1 MKPYV
6 LFFNQIDASSLSY
19 VGGKGANLGEM
30 TQAGFPVPGGFCITT
45 YAYKEFVE
53 TSTEMS
59 AFFTALD
66 QIELADLEQVRV
78 IAQQIRTHVE
88 QIPIP
93 LSIKDAIIQA
103 WAKQGTENFYAVRSS
118 ATAEDLP
125 GASFAG
131 QQDTYLNVKGQE
143 ELLWHVRKCWAS
155 LFTDRAIVY
164 RAKNGFDHRNIY
176 LSVVVQQLISPDTAG
191 IMFTADPV
199 NGNRTVVSIDAS
211 FGLGEALVSGQV
223 SADLYKVKNSHIVSK
238 KLAKKKLAIY
248 ALPEGGTVT
257 KEIPPEQQD
266 QQALSDRQIS
276 ELAVLGKKIEQH
288 YGVPQDIEFCVA
300 KDEIYIVQSRPITT
314 LYPRPDMPQRP
325 LRVLLS
331 FGHIQMATNAMKPL
345 GLSVLQH
352 IFPASV
358 FNLAGGRVFIDLT
371 DILHNPIARKV
382 VPSVLKNVDE
392 SMSRAVAAVTSRPDF
407 LEESQSAHNTAFSSV
422 RKIAVPILRKGWKV
436 LRSGNLE
443 HILDEV
449 AIYTREHQKGIQQ
462 ALDGKQGAERIIIVQ
477 KQLKT
482 LLLDILHN
490 LIPYVFPGI
499 ISVFMLKKA
508 ITPRLG
514 HDDEINKLNKSLPH
528 NVTSEMGLELGDLAD
543 LLRELPAVQEYLK
556 KADDQT
562 FYSGLDGIAGGETFR
577 RAFAGFMDKYGMRCP
592 GEIDMTVTRWYEAPT
607 RLNSALFSHLQSLR
621 AGEHRLRFAEGQ
633 KEAETAMHIML
644 DSVKG
649 KYFRSKIIK
658 RLIAVY
664 RQLGGL
670 REQHKY
676 ILIAVMAECKKAIM
690 EEADILVQQGI
701 LRESKDVYF
710 LTLDELVNLLQHNF
724 AGNVDELIAKRMEE
738 HGRYQNLKPPRVMT
752 SEGEIV
758 IVPLNKENV
767 SAGMIIGSP
776 VSAGVAEGI
785 ARVILRPE
793 SAILREGEILVAPHT
808 DPGWTP
814 LFQSAVAV
822 ITEVGGLM
830 THGAVVAREYGI
842 PAVVGV
848 DDATTLIKDGEKIR
862 VNGDLGY
869 IEILSP
875 KLEERE

>member
-59 AFFTALD
+59 GFFTALD

-143 ELLWHVRKCWAS
+143 KLLQHVRKCWAS

-223 SADLYKVKNSHIVSK
+223 SADLYKVKNSHIVSR

-392 SMSRAVAAVTSRPDF
+392 SMSRAVAAITSRPDF
-407 LEESQSAHNTAFSSV
+407 LEESPSSPNTAVSSV

-436 LRSGNLE
+436 LRSGDLE
-443 HILDEV
+443 HILNEV
-449 AIYTREHQKGIQQ
+449 AAYTQEHRTRIQQ
-462 ALDGKQGAERIIIVQ
+462 VLGRNHGAERIVVIQ
-477 KQLKT
+477 RQLNT

-499 ISVFMLKKA
+499 ISIFMLKKA
-508 ITPRLG
+508 IARRLG
-514 HDDEINKLNKSLPH
+514 NAGELNKLNKSLPH

-562 FYSGLDGIAGGETFR
+562 FYSGLDGLAGGETFR

-621 AGEHRLRFAEGQ
+621 AGEHRRRFAEGQ
-633 KEAETAMHIML
+633 KEAETAIHTLL

-649 KYFRSKIIK
+649 KYLRTRIIK

-724 AGNVDELIAKRMEE
+724 AGNVDELIAKRKEE

-752 SEGEIV
+752 SEGEII

-785 ARVILRPE
+785 ARVILKPE
-793 SAILREGEILVAPHT
+793 SAVLREGEILVAPHT

-822 ITEVGGLM
+822 VTEVGGLM

-869 IEILSP
+869 IEILS
-875 KLEERE
+875 RN